1 MPRGSTGDIYTKR
14 DFVLSYVESREQPEW
29 VAYTL
34 SADALDLPSGKRP
47 RHFSSD
53 PSIRS
58 GSAVDDD
65 YRGSGYS
72 RGHMVPSR
80 DMSWDG
86 ASQLET
92 FQFSNICP
100 QLIPYNGG
108 VWRELEEATRY
119 WVRRHGEL
127 AIVSGAL
134 FTGRADEIGRNRV
147 DVPSA
152 FYKVILDQHA
162 GESIAFLIPHA
173 VQEDHLRTFA
183 MSVDELEKRVDLDF
197 WAELLGES
205 EQSKIESGYDLSH
218 WPIDENRYQKRI
230 KDWNHR

>member
-1 MPRGSTGDIYTKR
+1 
-14 DFVLSYVESREQPEW
+14 
-29 VAYTL
+29 
-34 SADALDLPSGKRP
+34 
-47 RHFSSD
+47 
-53 PSIRS
+53 
-58 GSAVDDD
+58 
-65 YRGSGYS
+65 
-72 RGHMVPSR
+72 
-80 DMSWDG
+80 MSWDA

-100 QLIPYNGG
+100 QIIPYNGG

-134 FTGRADEIGRNRV
+134 YGGKNEEIGRNRV

-152 FYKVILDQHA
+152 FYKVLLDRAA

-183 MSVDELEKRVDLDF
+183 MSVDELEERVDLDF
-197 WAELLGES
+197 WADLLS
-205 EQSKIESGYDLSH
+205 ASDQSKIESNYELSE
-218 WPIDENRYQKRI
+218 WPIDEKRYQKRI